1 MYDISVSVIQF
12 QNDINSK
19 EETRKSMNVTLED
32 NFKQEYWKLYYEN
45 TEVKVQQ
52 QLIQDNFV
60 YKQWLIPWIEN

>member
-1 MYDISVSVIQF
+1 
-12 QNDINSK
+12 
-19 EETRKSMNVTLED
+19 MNVTLED

-60 YKQWLIPWIEN
+60 YKQWLIPWIEY

>member
-60 YKQWLIPWIEN
+60 YKQWLIPWIEY

>member
-32 NFKQEYWKLYYEN
+32 NFKQEDWKLYYEN

-60 YKQWLIPWIEN
+60 YKQWLIPWIEY

>member
-52 QLIQDNFV
+52 QVILDNFV
-60 YKQWLIPWIEN
+60 YKQWLIPWIEY